1 MNLETEAALIEA
13 ILYLESEPVDLRSLQ
28 RISGLPRE
36 VVLDALTQLR
46 ETLSTPEHGLELTE
60 IADGYTL
67 SPKEELAPALRD
79 RYGKKNDARLSRA
92 AMETLSIIAY
102 SQPITRGEIENLRG
116 VNADGMMR
124 LLLSRD
130 LVKEVGRKD
139 APGRPV
145 QYGTTREF
153 LKLFRLSSIADLP
166 RLDEADQKK
175 FARDEEE

>member
-1 MNLETEAALIEA
+1 VNLETEAALIEA